1 MEAAAALSSPEQ
13 RKQFCLW
20 EGVSSGELRRYAEA
34 VKENDQRLKP
44 KQLLVERVT
53 ADEPAAK
60 KRRPMSARRLSG
72 GGRHHR
78 SYYSGGHF
86 RFPMAVGD
94 RDREEGEEEKEV
106 DTEVEDGEMDRAE
119 ERGTQSWEVVQ
130 EVPLDML
137 YDVVSP
143 PPGVLTGRLRLH
155 PQALLIVR

>member
-72 GGRHHR
+72 GGAAPPQLLQRESLPLPH
-78 SYYSGGHF
+78 GG
-86 RFPMAVGD
+86 R
-94 RDREEGEEEKEV
+94 
-106 DTEVEDGEMDRAE
+106 
-119 ERGTQSWEVVQ
+119 
-130 EVPLDML
+130 
-137 YDVVSP
+137 
-143 PPGVLTGRLRLH
+143 
-155 PQALLIVR
+155 